1 MHMIPNGKTI
11 LTKALAISALADTVG
26 LLTRCSGKKNIVR
39 LPLVLSLLIS
49 SVFVGTHPALAQE
62 KTSAFFIV
70 GDYASPDW
78 EKLSFSK
85 TKAGL
90 VLTYAYRQREDG
102 VRLQP
107 VGSKSEAGQRVLQVS
122 MPGIRQLY
130 TIRRDR
136 AGERLIMTS
145 QDGRYRKLFKLG
157 YEGPVNGVGSYCTTC
172 ANEPADA
179 FRLVDAYFAST
190 R

>member
-1 MHMIPNGKTI
+1 MVRIPLI
-11 LTKALAISALADTVG
+11 
-26 LLTRCSGKKNIVR
+26 
-39 LPLVLSLLIS
+39 LSLLLSIRLFVS
-49 SVFVGTHPALAQE
+49 SHSMLAQE
-62 KTSAFFIV
+62 KTSAFFMV
-70 GDYASPDW
+70 GNHASPDW
-78 EKLSFSK
+78 EKLAFSK
-85 TKAGL
+85 TKAGT
-90 VLTYAYRQREDG
+90 VLTYAYKQREDG

-107 VGSKSEAGQRVLQVS
+107 VGSRSEAGQQVLLVRI
-122 MPGIRQLY
+122 PGISQPY

-157 YEGPVNGVGSYCTTC
+157 YEGPVNGVGTYCATC

-179 FRLVDAYFAST
+179 FRLVDAYFSAA